1 MKNTNLIKTGERL
14 LGKTAIVTGA
24 GSGLGQAS
32 AIHFAAQGARVMCA
46 DISEAAAQATA
57 QLIEE
62 NPDFEKA
69 SFIEADVSEEKSN
82 EMMVTKTLDTFGRVD
97 ILFANAGV
105 PGAGSVTTTT
115 KNEWDRV
122 IGVNLTG
129 VFLSNK
135 AVIPHMVS
143 QGGGSIINQSSLTA
157 LTAWSGVA
165 AYTAAKGG
173 VVALTRQAAIEYAKD
188 NVRINVICPGTIPTP
203 LVTSVYEERGGNVL
217 GGSTP
222 LDQALA
228 EAGEMFP
235 LGRLGSPED
244 IAYMA
249 IYLASDESKWVT
261 GTIFPVDG
269 GYNAI

>member
-69 SFIEADVSEEKSN
+69 SFIKADVSEEKSN
-82 EMMVTKTLDTFGRVD
+82 SFSPLFSVITFTIASDPRPIASG
-97 ILFANAGV
+97 
-105 PGAGSVTTTT
+105 
-115 KNEWDRV
+115 K
-122 IGVNLTG
+122 
-129 VFLSNK
+129 NK